1 MKKWKA
7 PATVLLSLYVP
18 PGRPI
23 ADVLN
28 NLRQE
33 LSISQNIKLKRTRDA
48 VEAAISA
55 AIDRLTQLPKV
66 PDNGIVLFSGKN
78 FDTEEFKC
86 ILFSPPEKVS
96 IYFYRTDKEFHT
108 EFLEDMIEEND
119 VYGLLIIERDEAT
132 IGMLRGSR
140 LEVLDELQGYIPGK
154 HHKGGQSQR
163 REARIIEE
171 LVHEFHKEV
180 GDRAN
185 SYFLPYLESKK
196 LKGILVGGPGFAKQD
211 FVEGDYLDY
220 RLKKLVMEPLLD
232 VSYQG
237 DNGLREMVTR
247 AGDALKGQK
256 LVEVQKALEEIKYH
270 LAKADDLV
278 VYGRKE
284 IETAMDAGALEY
296 LVVYEDDNTA
306 SLIQRAENSKVNLY
320 VIGDEVPEA
329 EWIRKTFAGAVGK
342 LRYKL

>member
-140 LEVLDELQGYIPGK
+140 LEVLDELQGYIPA
-154 HHKGGQSQR
+154 STT
-163 REARIIEE
+163 
-171 LVHEFHKEV
+171 KE
-180 GDRAN
+180 DRA
-185 SYFLPYLESKK
+185 
-196 LKGILVGGPGFAKQD
+196 
-211 FVEGDYLDY
+211 
-220 RLKKLVMEPLLD
+220 R
-232 VSYQG
+232 
-237 DNGLREMVTR
+237 
-247 AGDALKGQK
+247 
-256 LVEVQKALEEIKYH
+256 
-270 LAKADDLV
+270 
-278 VYGRKE
+278 
-284 IETAMDAGALEY
+284 GA
-296 LVVYEDDNTA
+296 
-306 SLIQRAENSKVNLY
+306 RR
-320 VIGDEVPEA
+320 G
-329 EWIRKTFAGAVGK
+329 
-342 LRYKL
+342 